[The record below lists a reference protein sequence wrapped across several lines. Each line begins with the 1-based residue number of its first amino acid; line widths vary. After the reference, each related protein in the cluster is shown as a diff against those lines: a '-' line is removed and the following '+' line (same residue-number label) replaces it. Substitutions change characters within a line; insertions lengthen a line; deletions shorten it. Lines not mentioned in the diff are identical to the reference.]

1 MTRNVNPWAKLIA
14 VMAAVFILAIMPAS
28 GKSKP
33 ACFDYD
39 KVKEA
44 LERDADVLAVK
55 DITEEAGMAEALDI
69 ESKLANQE
77 LLATPTPP
85 AQPESAPEKKE
96 PAVEQTPDDEFI
108 FDSVKPIRAKM
119 PD

>member
-14 VMAAVFILAIMPAS
+14 VMAAFFILAIMPAS

-44 LERDADVLAVK
+44 LERDADETKRAQGVVQGGRLSIELWRTNDGSTWTLLFVDPWGRAGLIAVGGSWVNHSVTAPPPPVLAV
-55 DITEEAGMAEALDI
+55 
-69 ESKLANQE
+69 
-77 LLATPTPP
+77 
-85 AQPESAPEKKE
+85 
-96 PAVEQTPDDEFI
+96 PDYD
-108 FDSVKPIRAKM
+108 VN
-119 PD
+119 